1 MISDEISSLQS
12 LTYKSLTKS
21 YVSDTPVGPTGLDK
35 ESYTMFE
42 LIIKK
47 FINFKFISLGSNNQQ
62 IYISL
67 GSIRT
72 VLMIYDV
79 AVGRVLFNDLRCV
92 TKIIRPKYLNYYR
105 Y

>member
-47 FINFKFISLGSNNQQ
+47 FINLKFISLGSN
-62 IYISL
+62 
-67 GSIRT
+67 
-72 VLMIYDV
+72 
-79 AVGRVLFNDLRCV
+79 DLRCCSGQSS
-92 TKIIRPKYLNYYR
+92 IQ
-105 Y
+105 